1 MTKPIDLDAL
11 VTEHR
16 RTCPCSPAI
25 ASSRS
30 GAAMKAPDH
39 TPYLADGDLRTPQ
52 DAYDWLCR
60 EIEHDLRVRGIEY
73 HASEYTWRMRERLDR
88 ERRQACRRGALER
101 WQRLSRLVRWA
112 RAGRSGWRWDEVGDA
127 LWWTLRQYLAF
138 RAAARA
144 R

>member
-1 MTKPIDLDAL
+1 MT
-11 VTEHR
+11 T
-16 RTCPCSPAI
+16 
-25 ASSRS
+25 
-30 GAAMKAPDH
+30 PDH
-39 TPYLADGDLRTPQ
+39 TPYLAEGDLRTPEDVLEWLADRKWTTPTTKEPQ
-52 DAYDWLCR
+52 DVTLERAGN
-60 EIEHDLRVRGIEY
+60 DLFD
-73 HASEYTWRMRERLDR
+73 RLDR

-144 R
+144 PKETP

>member
-1 MTKPIDLDAL
+1 
-11 VTEHR
+11 
-16 RTCPCSPAI
+16 
-25 ASSRS
+25 
-30 GAAMKAPDH
+30 MKAPDH
-39 TPYLADGDLRTPQ
+39 HPYLTEGDLRTAE
-52 DAYDWLCR
+52 DALEWLDTIR
-60 EIEHDLRVRGIEY
+60 RDAIEGRALLAPSTSFGPPVRGADADAVMVRTL
-73 HASEYTWRMRERLDR
+73 HVLHRDLAERLDR